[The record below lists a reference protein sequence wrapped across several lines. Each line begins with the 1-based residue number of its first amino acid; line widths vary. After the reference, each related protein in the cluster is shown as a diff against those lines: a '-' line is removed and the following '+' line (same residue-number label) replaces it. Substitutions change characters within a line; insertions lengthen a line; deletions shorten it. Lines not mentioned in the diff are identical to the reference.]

1 VEKGSGSV
9 RRLLL
14 AAVVFFAPA
23 SAAHAA
29 PVRMVVRDVLPQ
41 PTRALAAA
49 SSPSFNLVG
58 LHWQGEGTPWF
69 RTRSLAGRWSRW
81 EPADDDWGRVG
92 VWRRSNAVWTGAADA
107 IQVRTKG
114 RVTRVREYL
123 LWSPPVR
130 VPERRL
136 QLAGS
141 PAIISRAGWQADES
155 IRRVAP
161 KYAPSLQFALVH
173 HTATTNAYS
182 CVQSASIVRGIEVY
196 HVKGNGWNDI
206 GYNFLVDACGQIFE
220 GRYGGIERNVV
231 GAHSQGF
238 NTGSVGAALIGNFQ
252 TAAPSQA
259 QQDALV
265 KLLAWRLDVA
275 HVDPLSLVTYS
286 SGGNSKFG
294 AGRPVSLRA
303 VSGHRDTYLTD
314 CPGNGAYRL
323 LPAIASRVAQTGLP
337 KLYAPVVSGAVGGP
351 VRFAARLSS
360 FLPWT
365 VTVTDAAGAVVATWS
380 DIGTSVDWTWDSRLA
395 VPGAAYFWTISS
407 AANVR
412 AATGTLGGK
421 VAGTALTLTNL
432 QVSPPALDGSVFAT
446 ATVTY
451 TLSAAATVTADL
463 VDASGVVVATL
474 FSQSLP
480 AGAQSFLFAPPA
492 GVADGNYTIR
502 VTARD
507 ALGRQVQATVP
518 VAVSHTLLAFSAGAK
533 IVSPNGDGRRDVV
546 TFRFLLAQP
555 ADATLE
561 LATPE
566 ASFPL
571 LLAQLGTGRQTFAF
585 TGTAADGSPVPDG
598 VYEVRLTAGA
608 VTQSLPLTIDN
619 LPPTVSLVSVAPL
632 QLRVAEHVTVIA
644 TINGRVVRASLQP
657 GIVRLAKREVV
668 RTLRVV
674 VRDAAGNESQPV
686 TYRAK

>member
-1 VEKGSGSV
+1 M
-9 RRLLL
+9 
-14 AAVVFFAPA
+14 F
-23 SAAHAA
+23 
-29 PVRMVVRDVLPQ
+29 VRDVLPS
-41 PTRALAAA
+41 PPRTLAAA
-49 SSPSFNLVG
+49 APRFNLAG

-69 RTRSLAGRWSRW
+69 RTRSLTGRWSPW
-81 EPADDDWGRVG
+81 QPGDDDWGRVG
-92 VWRRSNAVWTGAADA
+92 IWRRGNPVWTGAADA
-107 IQVRTKG
+107 IQVRTTG

-123 LWSPPVR
+123 LWSPPVHVPQRR
-130 VPERRL
+130 V

-141 PAIISRAGWQADES
+141 PTIISRAGWQADES

-182 CVQSASIVRGIEVY
+182 CAQSASIVRGIEVY

-252 TAAPSQA
+252 SAAPSQA

-265 KLLAWRLDVA
+265 KLLAWRLDVG

-286 SGGNSKFG
+286 SGGNSKFA
-294 AGRPVSLRA
+294 AGRPVNLRA
-303 VSGHRDTYLTD
+303 VSAHRDTYLTD

-323 LPAIASRVAQTGLP
+323 LPTIANRVAQTGLP
-337 KLYAPVVSGAVGGP
+337 KLYAPSVSGTVGGP
-351 VRFAARLSS
+351 VRFTARLSS

-365 VTVTDAAGAVVATWS
+365 VTVSDATGAVVATWS
-380 DIGTSVDWTWDSRLA
+380 DIGTSVDWTWDAKLA

-407 AANVR
+407 GATVR

-421 VAGTALTLTNL
+421 LAALTLSKL
-432 QVSPPALDGSVFAT
+432 QVSPPALDGSVFPT
-446 ATVTY
+446 ATVAY
-451 TLSAAATVTADL
+451 TLSVAATVTAEL

-474 FSQSLP
+474 FSQGQA
-480 AGAQSFLFAPPA
+480 AGAQSFFFTPT

-507 ALGRQVQATVP
+507 TLGRQVQASVP
-518 VAVSHTLLAFSAGAK
+518 VAVSHALLAFSAAAK
-533 IVSPNGDGRRDVV
+533 IVSPNGDGRRDAVI
-546 TFRFLLAQP
+546 FRFLLAQP
-555 ADATLE
+555 AVATLA

-566 ASFPL
+566 TSFTL
-571 LLAQLGTGRQTFAF
+571 LSAQLATGRQSFAF
-585 TGTAADGSPVPDG
+585 IGTAADGSPVPDG
-598 VYEVRLTAGA
+598 VYEAKLTAGA

-619 LPPTVSLVSVAPL
+619 VPPAVSLVSVAPL
-632 QLRVAEHVTVIA
+632 RLRVAEHVTVIA
-644 TINGRVVRASLQP
+644 TINGRVVRVSVQP
-657 GIVRLAKREVV
+657 GVVRLAKRQVV
-668 RTLRVV
+668 RTLRAV
-674 VRDAAGNESQPV
+674 VRDAAGNESPPV